1 MHACDSCM
9 VTTKCCGVVKGV
21 IHPFLNAPLWE
32 YDANLPIMLF
42 INYVVIRSRAHTH
55 THTPFIVTHLKLNV
69 WKKESNL
76 FCERKHA
83 SHPCTTMMHM
93 CVELDKK
100 GKNLARS

>member
-21 IHPFLNAPLWE
+21 IHPFQNAPLWE

-55 THTPFIVTHLKLNV
+55 THTFH
-69 WKKESNL
+69 
-76 FCERKHA
+76 
-83 SHPCTTMMHM
+83 SHPPETQ
-93 CVELDKK
+93 CVEKRIKPFL
-100 GKNLARS
+100 